1 MAMRQQQQQQ
11 GMRRSGP
18 GAVWMLVVA
27 ALLLCFDLAVA
38 FVPPA
43 SRLARP
49 QAASVVTRCSSSS
62 RSSSTSL
69 QMLLNPHDVVG
80 HVDPAWLSHV
90 FQGVADAAVA
100 TLDTTT
106 AAVDA
111 AADAAAKEP
120 GYFDKFV
127 SIVMGAIESVHGG
140 LVSLGVPGAYGTA
153 IILFTSGVKLA
164 LLPVTYKQLES
175 AQRMQALAPK
185 AKELKD
191 KYGKNKALLNQL
203 TAKLYEDAEVN
214 PLAGCLPAL
223 AQIPIFIALYRSLI
237 NLAGNSDF
245 NEPFLWLPSLAGPV
259 YGQPRGMDWLT
270 MNWVNDVPS
279 LGWHDTI
286 AYLSIPV
293 ILILTQTVSQRLLT
307 PPSDDPKAAQT
318 QRILK
323 YLPLM
328 VGYFSLSVPSGLG
341 LYWITNNLIST
352 AISLSIKEKFA
363 RDPIVID
370 IDVDPEDLGY
380 DPSTVVMAFEDM
392 LVEAQRN
399 ALPSREPKRGRPT
412 PSQAGFTLAA
422 SSSSSS
428 SSSSGGG
435 LEEEGG
441 NRDEVDGRVGAMV
454 GEREKA
460 AVEA

>member
-1 MAMRQQQQQQ
+1 MIMKQQQE
-11 GMRRSGP
+11 GMRRRGS
-18 GAVWMLVVA
+18 GAVWMVVA
-27 ALLLCFDLAVA
+27 TLLFCLDFTMA
-38 FVPPA
+38 FVPSA

-49 QAASVVTRCSSSS
+49 HGAVVAHRSSSS
-62 RSSSTSL
+62 GSCSL
-69 QMLLNPHDVVG
+69 RMILNPHDVMG
-80 HVDPAWLSHV
+80 HADPAWLSHV

-106 AAVDA
+106 ATVDA
-111 AADAAAKEP
+111 VADAAEKEP
-120 GYFDKFV
+120 GFFDKFV
-127 SIVMGAIESVHGG
+127 NVVMGAIESVHAG

-259 YGQPRGMDWLT
+259 YGQQRGMDWLT
-270 MNWVNDVPS
+270 QNWVENVPS

-286 AYLSIPV
+286 AYLSIPC
-293 ILILTQTVSQRLLT
+293 ILILTQSISQRLLT

-352 AISLSIKEKFA
+352 AISLTIKEKFA
-363 RDPIVID
+363 RNPIVID
-370 IDVDPEDLGY
+370 VDVDPEDLGY
-380 DPSTVVMAFEDM
+380 DPSTVVMSFEDM
-392 LVEAQRN
+392 MAEAQQN
-399 ALPSREPKRGRPT
+399 ALPSREPKRKRPT
-412 PSQAGFTLAA
+412 PSAAGFTLAA
-422 SSSSSS
+422 KGSDSRSSISD
-428 SSSSGGG
+428 GFEGR
-435 LEEEGG
+435 EGG
-441 NRDEVDGRVGAMV
+441 NGDEQEGGVGSKIE
-454 GEREKA
+454 EREKA
-460 AVEA
+460 GVDA

>member
-1 MAMRQQQQQQ
+1 MRQQQQE

-18 GAVWMLVVA
+18 GTVWMLVVA

-38 FVPPA
+38 FVPPT

-49 QAASVVTRCSSSS
+49 QVGSLVARRSTSSTTTTSSSL
-62 RSSSTSL
+62 R
-69 QMLLNPHDVVG
+69 MVLNPHDVVG

-111 AADAAAKEP
+111 TADAVKEP

-127 SIVMGAIESVHGG
+127 NVVMGAIESVHGG

-153 IILFTSGVKLA
+153 IIMFTAGVKLA

-237 NLAGNSDF
+237 NLAANSDF

-270 MNWVNDVPS
+270 LNWVDNVPS

-286 AYLSIPV
+286 AYLSIPI
-293 ILILTQTVSQRLLT
+293 ILILTQSISQRLLT

-352 AISLSIKEKFA
+352 AISLGIKEKFA
-363 RDPIVID
+363 RNPVVID

-399 ALPSREPKRGRPT
+399 ALPSRAPKRGRPT
-412 PSQAGFTLAA
+412 PSQAGFTL

-428 SSSSGGG
+428 SSS
-435 LEEEGG
+435 LEGG
-441 NRDEVDGRVGAMV
+441 DRGEVIGGVGAMV

>member
-1 MAMRQQQQQQ
+1 
-11 GMRRSGP
+11 
-18 GAVWMLVVA
+18 
-27 ALLLCFDLAVA
+27 
-38 FVPPA
+38 
-43 SRLARP
+43 
-49 QAASVVTRCSSSS
+49 
-62 RSSSTSL
+62 
-69 QMLLNPHDVVG
+69 
-80 HVDPAWLSHV
+80 
-90 FQGVADAAVA
+90 
-100 TLDTTT
+100 
-106 AAVDA
+106 
-111 AADAAAKEP
+111 
-120 GYFDKFV
+120 
-127 SIVMGAIESVHGG
+127 
-140 LVSLGVPGAYGTA
+140 
-153 IILFTSGVKLA
+153 
-164 LLPVTYKQLES
+164 
-175 AQRMQALAPK
+175 
-185 AKELKD
+185 
-191 KYGKNKALLNQL
+191 
-203 TAKLYEDAEVN
+203 
-214 PLAGCLPAL
+214 
-223 AQIPIFIALYRSLI
+223 
-237 NLAGNSDF
+237 
-245 NEPFLWLPSLAGPV
+245 
-259 YGQPRGMDWLT
+259 
-270 MNWVNDVPS
+270 
-279 LGWHDTI
+279 
-286 AYLSIPV
+286 
-293 ILILTQTVSQRLLT
+293 LILTQTVSQRLLT